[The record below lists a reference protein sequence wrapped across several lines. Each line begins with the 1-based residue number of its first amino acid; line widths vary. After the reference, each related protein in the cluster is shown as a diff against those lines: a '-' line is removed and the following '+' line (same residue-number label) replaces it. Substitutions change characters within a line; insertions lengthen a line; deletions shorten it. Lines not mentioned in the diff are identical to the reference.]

1 MHGLVEVG
9 HISTIAIVPPAYILF
24 SRHEKRE
31 SERKERKKIT
41 SQSVRSALFMMLI
54 IVFVNHLMSCVPAK
68 QNHLCSCT
76 NLFIN
81 HIITSSTKPI
91 QNI

>member
-31 SERKERKKIT
+31 SERKERKK
-41 SQSVRSALFMMLI
+41 SPVKVLDQHFL
-54 IVFVNHLMSCVPAK
+54 
-68 QNHLCSCT
+68 
-76 NLFIN
+76 
-81 HIITSSTKPI
+81 
-91 QNI
+91 